1 MLMKSSDDTVMG
13 CLEQEW
19 HLSGTE
25 MQGNNPVW
33 LIVFVALGMGLATS
47 GILEDSSR
55 SRRQRMGIVVLGCSL
70 ILIGCMLL

>member
-1 MLMKSSDDTVMG
+1 
-13 CLEQEW
+13 
-19 HLSGTE
+19 

-47 GILEDSSR
+47 GILADSSR

-70 ILIGCMLL
+70 ILLGCMLL